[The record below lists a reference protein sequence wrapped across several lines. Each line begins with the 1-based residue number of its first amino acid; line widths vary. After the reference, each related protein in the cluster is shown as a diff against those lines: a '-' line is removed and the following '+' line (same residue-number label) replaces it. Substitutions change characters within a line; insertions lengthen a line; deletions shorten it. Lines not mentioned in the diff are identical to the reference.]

1 LSTHPSTVSRS
12 VVVDPSDEIRIL
24 HVDDDVNQSEFL
36 QYFLPAMDDAFKI
49 DSVSDPCQVFEKM
62 ESERYDCVVTD
73 YQMPKMNGIELAE
86 KIRESFNLP
95 IIIYTGQGSEE
106 VAEAAFSAG
115 IDDYLRK
122 EMDPSHYQVL
132 AKRIRNVVEK
142 KRVDTLYRTVIEQTR
157 DALLIFVDNRAVYA
171 NQALL
176 DLLGIEDMSG
186 FGADPFHFFM
196 EGDRER
202 AAERLKQVLT
212 HGYTPGFFRYRL
224 KRNDGQTIHVD
235 VSTSPVTYN
244 GKKGIICFARD
255 VTETVRLEE
264 EKKETQLRLQSLVS
278 LAPDGI
284 CTVDLTGTVTSVNA
298 AFSVLTG
305 FDENE
310 IVGKNLLMLP
320 TLRKTDFRE
329 HLRLFRHILR
339 GQMPPPFQLVYQRKD
354 GTTGWAEIHGCF
366 IDIQGKK
373 EILAVIR
380 EISDR
385 KMREQEKEEYNKH
398 LETLV
403 TQRKNELIDTERLI
417 AEGIMSQLCDEL
429 NTPLTD
435 LNELI
440 GSLKNN
446 PGTFD
451 KILPAIE
458 KQVGTSLELIQEI
471 TSRVGDTPLAL
482 EKIEIELLI
491 KKALEDC
498 DVPDSIKVE
507 VDHKDVSY
515 VVLDPEKMKRVI
527 TKLVSNSVD
536 AMPRGGEISISAEM
550 MGGELV
556 LEVRDTGGG
565 MNPNLLKNIFKPFYT
580 TKKDGIGLGLV
591 YCKKAVEEHGGSISV
606 ESETGKGTSV
616 SIRLPMLTPTTS
628 IEYPYLESHNYLEV

>member
-1 LSTHPSTVSRS
+1 MTRS
-12 VVVDPSDEIRIL
+12 VIVDPSDEIRIL

-36 QYFLPAMDDAFKI
+36 QYFLPEMDAAFRI
-49 DSVSDPCQVFEKM
+49 DFVSDPCQAMEKM
-62 ESERYDCVVTD
+62 GSEIYDCVVTD

-86 KIRESFNLP
+86 KIRESFDLP

-106 VAEAAFSAG
+106 IAEAAFSAG

-122 EMDPSHYQVL
+122 EMEPSHYQVL
-132 AKRIRNVVEK
+132 AKRIRNAVEK

-171 NQALL
+171 NKALL

-196 EGDRER
+196 EEDRER
-202 AAERLKQVLT
+202 AKERLKQVLT
-212 HGYTPGFFRYRL
+212 QGYTPGYFKYRL
-224 KRNDGQTIHVD
+224 KRQGGQTIYVD

-255 VTETVRLEE
+255 VTENVRLEE

-284 CTVDLTGTVTSVNA
+284 CTVDFSGTVTSVNS
-298 AFSVLTG
+298 AFSKLTG
-305 FDENE
+305 FDERE

-320 TLRKTDFRE
+320 TLRKVDFME
-329 HLRLFRHILR
+329 NLRLFTYVLR

-354 GTTGWAEIHGCF
+354 GTTGWAEVHGCF

-373 EILAVIR
+373 EILAIIR

-403 TQRKNELIDTERLI
+403 TQRKHELIDTERLI

-440 GSLKNN
+440 GNLKDN

-451 KILPAIE
+451 EILPTIE
-458 KQVGTSLELIQEI
+458 EQVDTSLELIQEI
-471 TSRVGDTPLAL
+471 TSRVGDMPLAL
-482 EKIEIELLI
+482 QKIDIDLLL

-498 DVPDSIKVE
+498 DVPESINVE
-507 VDHKDVSY
+507 VNHKDVTD

-527 TKLVSNSVD
+527 TKLISNSVD
-536 AMPRGGEISISAEM
+536 AMPRGGEISISTEM
-550 MGGELV
+550 MGDELV
-556 LEVRDTGGG
+556 LEVKDTGKG
-565 MNPNLLKNIFKPFYT
+565 MNPNVQENIFKPFYT

-591 YCKKAVEEHGGSISV
+591 YCKKVVEEHGGSISV
-606 ESETGKGTSV
+606 ESETGKGTLV
-616 SIRLPMLTPTTS
+616 SIKIPMLTPTTS
-628 IEYPYLESHNYLEV
+628 LEYPYLEANNYIEV

>member
-1 LSTHPSTVSRS
+1 MSRS

-36 QYFLPAMDDAFKI
+36 QYFLPAMDEAFRI
-49 DSVSDPCQVFEKM
+49 DSVSDPCQVVDRM
-62 ESERYDCVVTD
+62 ESERYDCIVTD
-73 YQMPKMNGIELAE
+73 YKMPKMNGIDLAE
-86 KIRESFNLP
+86 KVKESFDVP

-196 EGDRER
+196 EGDRDR
-202 AAERLKQVLT
+202 AKERLKHVLT
-212 HGYTPGFFRYRL
+212 QGYTPGFFRYRL
-224 KRNDGQTIHVD
+224 KRKDRQTIHVD

-255 VTETVRLEE
+255 VTENVRLEE

-284 CTVDLTGTVTSVNA
+284 CTVDLTGSVTSVNA
-298 AFSVLTG
+298 AFSKLTG
-305 FDENE
+305 FDESE

-354 GTTGWAEIHGCF
+354 GTTGWAEVHGCF

-403 TQRKNELIDTERLI
+403 TQRKNELLDAERLI

-440 GSLKNN
+440 GSLKDN

-451 KILPAIE
+451 EILPAIE
-458 KQVGTSLELIQEI
+458 EQVDTSLELIQEI
-471 TSRVGDTPLAL
+471 TNRVGDTPLAL
-482 EKIEIELLI
+482 EKINIDLLL

-498 DVPDSIKVE
+498 DVPESIKVE
-507 VDHKDVSY
+507 VDHKDVSD

-536 AMPRGGEISISAEM
+536 AMPRGGEIRISAEM
-550 MGGELV
+550 MDDELV
-556 LEVRDTGGG
+556 LEVKDTGGG
-565 MNPNLLKNIFKPFYT
+565 INPSALENIFKPFYT

-616 SIRLPMLTPTTS
+616 SIKLPMLTPTTS

>member
-1 LSTHPSTVSRS
+1 MSHS
-12 VVVDPSDEIRIL
+12 VIVDPSDEIRIL

-36 QYFLPAMDDAFKI
+36 QYFLPEMDEAFKI
-49 DSVSDPCQVFEKM
+49 DSLSDPCQVFEKM

-86 KIRESFNLP
+86 KIREGFDLP

-176 DLLGIEDMSG
+176 NLLEIKDMSG

-202 AAERLKQVLT
+202 AKERLSQVLT

-224 KRNDGQTIHVD
+224 KRQGGQTIHVD

-255 VTETVRLEE
+255 VTENVRLEE
-264 EKKETQLRLQSLVS
+264 EKKETQLRLQSLVG

-298 AFSVLTG
+298 AFITLTG
-305 FDENE
+305 FDEDE

-329 HLRLFRHILR
+329 HLRLFRYILR
-339 GQMPPPFQLVYQRKD
+339 GQMPPPFQIVYQRKD

-373 EILAVIR
+373 EILAVVR

-403 TQRKNELIDTERLI
+403 TQRKHELLDTERLI
-417 AEGIMSQLCDEL
+417 AEGLMSQLCDEL
-429 NTPLTD
+429 NEPLTD

-440 GSLKNN
+440 CSLKDN

-458 KQVGTSLELIQEI
+458 EQVDASLDLIQEI

-482 EKIEIELLI
+482 EKINVDSLLQ
-491 KKALEDC
+491 KALKEC
-498 DVPDSIKVE
+498 EVPESISV
-507 VDHKDVSY
+507 DVSHKM
-515 VVLDPEKMKRVI
+515 VADVILDPEKMKRVL
-527 TKLVSNSVD
+527 TKLISNAVD
-536 AMPRGGEISISAEM
+536 AMPGGGNIHVST
-550 MGGELV
+550 ELREDELMLTV
-556 LEVRDTGGG
+556 NDTGTGIKPAV
-565 MNPNLLKNIFKPFYT
+565 MKNIFKPFYT

-606 ESETGKGTSV
+606 ESREGMGTSV
-616 SIRLPMLTPTTS
+616 SIKIPMLTLTTS
-628 IEYPYLESHNYLEV
+628 IDYPYLEAHDYIEV